1 MIRTKLLIAILTGLS
16 LTTAAA
22 SARGD
27 DFACPVAAPA
37 KIRISLTS
45 GVKHVEMDISLQQ
58 MRKAAEGHH
67 LGPVLGLYVGTLRY
81 GIEIDDT
88 IRQLASDRFCAT
100 PKYVTLRV
108 QLERTIH
115 IPREFDRDPCLAA
128 LARDHEAKHADT
140 DAVALDRSRSLL
152 APAIR
157 EAVGASTAAASDSR
171 PAALAALTR
180 RIQTAIDR
188 VFGDMVT
195 ERDRL
200 DAAVDNVA
208 ELERLRTS
216 CGGRA
221 A

>member
-1 MIRTKLLIAILTGLS
+1 MIRTKLLIAILTDVW

-27 DFACPVAAPA
+27 FACPIAAPA
-37 KIRISLTS
+37 KIQISLTS

-67 LGPVLGLYVGTLRY
+67 PGPVLGLYVGTLRY

-88 IRQLASDRFCAT
+88 IRQLASDRFCPT

-108 QLERTIH
+108 QLDRTIH

-157 EAVGASTAAASDSR
+157 EAVGASTATVSDSR

-188 VFGDMVT
+188 VFGDMET

-200 DAAVDNVA
+200 DAVVDSTA
-208 ELERLRTS
+208 ELERLKTA
-216 CGGRA
+216 CGGRGS
-221 A
+221 